1 MKLLLKLILTSVAV
15 LVLAKLL
22 PGVVVTDYLTAFFV
36 AVTLALLNTFVRPIL
51 IFFTLPATIVTLGFF
66 LLVINALIVMLAG
79 SLVSGFAVSGFF
91 TAFVFSF
98 MLWIFRSVLFSL
110 IKEEETK

>member
-98 MLWIFRSVLFSL
+98 MLWIFRSILFSL